1 LTRAPALLV
10 LLALLFLGPAA
21 RANPSRVVVIRPPAT
36 DQVTAEAIHRVA
48 GELVAA
54 GFEVAFLDASPERDA
69 RAQLAAAAER
79 LDPVATFAIF
89 PLREGGAAEV
99 WLTDRTSGKTVIQ
112 RIETRSISPSHVS
125 AVLAVRAV
133 EVLRASFLDLRP
145 KRESETPAE
154 QSSPPQRDVPPSSG
168 TSPLTRNGVGKTP
181 SERSSLQSLAAS
193 VGVAFLHG
201 FQGIGAGVLP
211 VAKFSY
217 GMGAWAGR
225 LSFAGLGPSV
235 RVDGAVG
242 SALIH
247 QELVSAELLAVFVN
261 HRFFAMFGSMGGGIY
276 HFRLAGEG
284 ATPYYGKEGDL
295 TTPVFTAGVGAEAR
309 LGPHFSMILDVTALF
324 PRTTAVI
331 RFMDAEVASAGRPSL
346 LAAVGVVAFL

>member
-1 LTRAPALLV
+1 LIRAPALLV

-21 RANPSRVVVIRPPAT
+21 RASPSRVVVIRPPAT

-54 GFEVAFLDASPERDA
+54 GFEVAFLEASPERDA

-154 QSSPPQRDVPPSSG
+154 QSSPPQRDLLPAGG
-168 TSPLTRNGVGKTP
+168 TSPLTRNGVGEP
-181 SERSSLQSLAAS
+181 SRERSSLQSPAVS

-211 VAKFSY
+211 VAKLSY
-217 GMGAWAGR
+217 GMGRWAGR

-247 QELVSAELLAVFVN
+247 QELVSAELLAVLVN
-261 HRFFAMFGSMGGGIY
+261 HRPFAMFGSVGGGIY

-295 TTPVFTAGVGAEAR
+295 TTPMFTAGVGAEAR
-309 LGPHFSMILDVTALF
+309 FGPHLSMIVDVTALF
-324 PRTTAVI
+324 PRTTAVV

-346 LAAVGVVAFL
+346 LAGVGVVAFL